1 MGYDLCHTAPM
12 SREMPRLTVT
22 LPGDLVN
29 EVRAR
34 AGRGGVSAWMAQAAA
49 ERLGRDRLA
58 AAIAEYE
65 ADAGPITDEEIAAAR
80 TRTAWRPDEQRQS
93 PPAA

>member
-1 MGYDLCHTAPM
+1 MN
-12 SREMPRLTVT
+12 REMPRLTVT

-34 AGRGGVSAWMAQAAA
+34 AGRGGVSSWIAQAAA
-49 ERLGRDRLA
+49 ERLGRERLA

-65 ADAGPITDEEIAAAR
+65 ADAGPITDEDIAAAR
-80 TRTAWRPDEQRQS
+80 TRTAWQ
-93 PPAA
+93 PPAGRRTPPAG

>member
-1 MGYDLCHTAPM
+1 
-12 SREMPRLTVT
+12 MPRLTVT
-22 LPGDLVN
+22 LPGDLVD

-34 AGRGGVSAWMAQAAA
+34 AGRGGVSSWIVQAAA

-65 ADAGPITDEEIAAAR
+65 ADGGPITDEDIAAAR
-80 TRTAWRPDEQRQS
+80 SRTAWEPTSRRRKL
-93 PPAA
+93 PAA